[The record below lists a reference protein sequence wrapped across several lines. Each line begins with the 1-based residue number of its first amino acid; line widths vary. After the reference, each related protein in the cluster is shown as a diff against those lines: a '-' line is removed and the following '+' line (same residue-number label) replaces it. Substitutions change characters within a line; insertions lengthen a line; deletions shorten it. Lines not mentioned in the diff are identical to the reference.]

1 MLKPCLRRLGALL
14 LAFFVCLPAVCPAAA
29 AEPAAAAVDVYREEE
44 GRQLEEKAPADFS
57 FQVPA
62 RRPLPAANRIQGPG
76 GASLSR
82 RRAPWKSCKTAP
94 LSRKRRWNS
103 RGRWENAGGQPAN
116 GRFEQDWQGNEL
128 MPTQVGGHPLATVT
142 PSLGEDQGLNL
153 AAGAYTLRLTMTRS
167 RCVSAA

>member
-76 GASLSR
+76 GQAYHAAGLPGNPAKR
-82 RRAPWKSCKTAP
+82 RRYQGNGGGIPAAVG
-94 LSRKRRWNS
+94 KRR
-103 RGRWENAGGQPAN
+103 RTAGE
-116 GRFEQDWQGNEL
+116 R
-128 MPTQVGGHPLATVT
+128 PL
-142 PSLGEDQGLNL
+142 
-153 AAGAYTLRLTMTRS
+153 
-167 RCVSAA
+167 

>member
-62 RRPLPAANRIQGPG
+62 AGRYQLQIEYKAPEGKPITPQGSLEILQNQGNGGGIPAAVGKRRRTAGERPL
-76 GASLSR
+76 
-82 RRAPWKSCKTAP
+82 
-94 LSRKRRWNS
+94 
-103 RGRWENAGGQPAN
+103 
-116 GRFEQDWQGNEL
+116 
-128 MPTQVGGHPLATVT
+128 
-142 PSLGEDQGLNL
+142 
-153 AAGAYTLRLTMTRS
+153 
-167 RCVSAA
+167 